1 VLPADLS
8 LRSQTLA
15 VAARIED
22 QSRPIDIL
30 VNNAGFGMH
39 VRLVTEDY
47 EAIDR
52 AFAVMVEAVFILGG
66 AAARAMKVR
75 GSGQIINLASTAS
88 FMTMGAYSAIKA
100 WVLSYSQGLSNEL
113 KGTGVTATALCPGWI
128 KTEFHDRAG
137 INPNTIPSA
146 LWVDIHQ
153 TVETAI
159 RASERGKAVTVPSVR
174 YAVMMFFVRHMPLR
188 SVRWISRK
196 ISSSRHDEPATQ
208 PAAGAGKH

>member
-1 VLPADLS
+1 MTMATALITGGTSGIGAEFARSYAHRGLDIVLVARDTDRLAQMAEELRTLGAPSVEVLPADLS
-8 LRSQTLA
+8 VRSQTLA

-22 QSRPIDIL
+22 QSRPIDVL

-52 AFAVMVEAVFILGG
+52 AFAVMVDAVFILGG

-100 WVLSYSQGLSNEL
+100 WVLSYSQGLSTEL
-113 KGTGVTATALCPGWI
+113 K
-128 KTEFHDRAG
+128 
-137 INPNTIPSA
+137 
-146 LWVDIHQ
+146 
-153 TVETAI
+153 
-159 RASERGKAVTVPSVR
+159 
-174 YAVMMFFVRHMPLR
+174 
-188 SVRWISRK
+188 
-196 ISSSRHDEPATQ
+196 
-208 PAAGAGKH
+208 